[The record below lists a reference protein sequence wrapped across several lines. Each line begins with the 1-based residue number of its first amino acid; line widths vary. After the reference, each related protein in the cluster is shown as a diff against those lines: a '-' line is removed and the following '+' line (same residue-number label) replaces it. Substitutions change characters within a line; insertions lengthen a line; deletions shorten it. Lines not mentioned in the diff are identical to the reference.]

1 MPRLLLQGQQASLV
15 LRRRLSTIDGVR
27 TEGGDGRGP
36 RGATGSAPREEA
48 GEGGEEEAGGVRAA
62 RIRVEEEAGAGEG
75 APREEAGEVRAGRP
89 DPRRGR
95 RRARARYAGPD
106 PQAICME
113 DCGEEEA
120 GEGARGTTFAGGRTK
135 AGGENVAPKQCP
147 LFSLFSCR
155 RLIHMIYCPQIG
167 MIC

>member
-1 MPRLLLQGQQASLV
+1 LEEKIGRRKVAMREA
-15 LRRRLSTIDGVR
+15 RRRC
-27 TEGGDGRGP
+27 
-36 RGATGSAPREEA
+36 GSGPREEA
-48 GEGGEEEAGGVRAA
+48 GEVRAA
-62 RIRVEEEAGAGEG
+62 RGEEAAGEVRATRIRVEEEAGAGEG